1 MLKKVV
7 PVIAA
12 VAVFSCGAAFA
23 FTFTPVAAVQT
34 LVVHASGA
42 ATSGVHAS
50 GAVTPTP
57 TPTPT
62 RPPATSA
69 PVISPPALQTLPALV
84 APPPSVGTA
93 APSTPSEGTVSP
105 ARSGFGLAHDRGGPG
120 ETMATGELPARN
132 VAVALLN
139 GGQISA
145 MRMRMGLHNTLTVKS
160 GKTVVAVALAQV
172 SGIEFGEKDLGRL
185 AVTVNMLD
193 GSVLEGNVY
202 PGTVF
207 EFDGKGRVITT
218 RAEEIAAI
226 TFPAE

>member
-1 MLKKVV
+1 MLKRVV

-23 FTFTPVAAVQT
+23 FTSGPVAAMQT

-57 TPTPT
+57 TPT
-62 RPPATSA
+62 RPPTTSA
-69 PVISPPALQTLPALV
+69 PVISPPTLPA
-84 APPPSVGTA
+84 APFPSVTA
-93 APSTPSEGTVSP
+93 APSAPSEGTVSP
-105 ARSGFGLAHDRGGPG
+105 ARGGFGLARGRGGSG

-145 MRMRMGLHNTLTVKS
+145 TRMRMGLHNTLTVKS

-202 PGTVF
+202 PGAVF

-218 RAEEIAAI
+218 RAEEIATI
-226 TFPAE
+226 IFPAE

>member
-23 FTFTPVAAVQT
+23 FAFTPVAAVQT
-34 LVVHASGA
+34 LVIHASGA
-42 ATSGVHAS
+42 ATSGVHTS

-57 TPTPT
+57 TPTPA
-62 RPPATSA
+62 RPPATST
-69 PVISPPALQTLPALV
+69 PVISPPTLPA
-84 APPPSVGTA
+84 APFPSVGTA
-93 APSTPSEGTVSP
+93 APSAPSEGTVSP
-105 ARSGFGLAHDRGGPG
+105 ARGGFGLARGRGGSG
-120 ETMATGELPARN
+120 ETRAADEQSARN
-132 VAVALLN
+132 VTVALLN

-202 PGTVF
+202 PGAVF

>member
-1 MLKKVV
+1 MLKRVV

-12 VAVFSCGAAFA
+12 AAAFSCGAAFA
-23 FTFTPVAAVQT
+23 FTFAPVAAMQT
-34 LVVHASGA
+34 LVVHASGS

-50 GAVTPTP
+50 GTV

-62 RPPATSA
+62 RPPATPA
-69 PVISPPALQTLPALV
+69 PVISQPTLQTFPALV
-84 APPPSVGTA
+84 APPPSIGAA
-93 APSTPSEGTVSP
+93 APSAPSVGTVSP
-105 ARSGFGLAHDRGGPG
+105 ASGGFGLARGRGGPG
-120 ETMATGELPARN
+120 ETMATGEHPARN

-139 GGQISA
+139 GGQIAA
-145 MRMRMGLHNTLTVKS
+145 MRMRMGLHDTLTVKS
-160 GKTVVAVALAQV
+160 GKTVVAVAIAQV

-207 EFDGKGRVITT
+207 EFDGKGRVTTT
-218 RAEEIAAI
+218 RAEEIATI
-226 TFPAE
+226 IFPAE

>member
-23 FTFTPVAAVQT
+23 FTFAPVAAVQT

-57 TPTPT
+57 TPAPT
-62 RPPATSA
+62 RPPATST
-69 PVISPPALQTLPALV
+69 PVISSPTLPA
-84 APPPSVGTA
+84 APFPSVGTA
-93 APSTPSEGTVSP
+93 APSAPSEGTVSP
-105 ARSGFGLAHDRGGPG
+105 ARGGFGLSRSRGGPG
-120 ETMATGELPARN
+120 ETMATSELPARN

-202 PGTVF
+202 PGTIF